1 MNTPRI
7 PAYRYSVRFEQAVMA
22 NGWKPLLRQDY
33 RFEDIYQEA
42 LQHHYATCP
51 PLVKMRTLYSKLHN
65 ANGRYAQWMKR
76 AIAAAIKAGV
86 LKDDDFPNT
95 KNPRYIRTLHVTF
108 AMLLLA
114 YGPNAAYNR
123 THLEK
128 LAKYTGFPAPITK
141 RARAEEKFAI
151 KLKSLTEE
159 LDARH
164 RNIDF
169 RFDQQVP
176 IASHIVDFVITVT
189 KEYQT
194 SVVVNKFVIEFDEE
208 YHGSIRQKRK
218 DRERDTEL
226 EALGY
231 KVIRLGKQNAQEW
244 LGTCYEICYPLH
256 LPSAIQEQIN
266 LLIKTHPRT
275 GKRFIPPTNLDV
287 CLEYLQT
294 IGAIK
299 SRSKQP
305 LVDIANFLH
314 QNGVSSKRARL
325 QYQGKEMRVLVIE
338 HEEDN

>member
-1 MNTPRI
+1 MNTLRI

-86 LKDDDFPNT
+86 LKDGDFPNT

-141 RARAEEKFAI
+141 RARSEEKFAI

-159 LDARH
+159 LDALH

-189 KEYQT
+189 EGVSGPK
-194 SVVVNKFVIEFDEE
+194 VIDKFIIEFDEK
-208 YHGSIRQKRK
+208 YHESERQKKRDRK
-218 DRERDTEL
+218 RDTEL
-226 EALGY
+226 TVMGY
-231 KVIRLGKQNAQEW
+231 KVIRLGEQNAQKW
-244 LGTCYEICYPLH
+244 LETSETIGYPLH
-256 LPSAIQEQIN
+256 LPSAIQEEIN
-266 LLIKTHPRT
+266 SLIVTHPRT

-287 CLEYLQT
+287 CLENLQT
-294 IGAIK
+294 IGAIE

-338 HEEDN
+338 HEEDS